1 MTPPS
6 HGELVK
12 VGRLEIRP
20 REGLALADG
29 RALVLSVREFELL
42 VALAEHA
49 GHVLSRED
57 LYRLAWGGTLRPG
70 DLGCAI
76 SVGRPTRSVSTRRAA
91 RRGRAGALDPWWRE
105 EGGCAALW
113 LPLRQPLLESQHV
126 PCLVPRTQRP
136 AQCRQQSRSIKRLV
150 QQGAVTR
157 QLVAARGGP

>member
-6 HGELVK
+6 HAELVK

-49 GHVLSRED
+49 GRVLSRED

-70 DLGCAI
+70 DRSCDVYVHKLRDKLERVLPHQRLI
-76 SVGRPTRSVSTRRAA
+76 HTHVGFGYR
-91 RRGRAGALDPWWRE
+91 LDP
-105 EGGCAALW
+105 GL
-113 LPLRQPLLESQHV
+113 
-126 PCLVPRTQRP
+126 
-136 AQCRQQSRSIKRLV
+136 
-150 QQGAVTR
+150 
-157 QLVAARGGP
+157 